1 MILRKLK
8 LRDYRSYASLDLD
21 FAPGLT
27 VIEGDNAVGKTNLA
41 EAVQYLSLA
50 RSFRLADDEAL
61 IRQGC
66 KAALIEGEI
75 QQGPLYRT
83 IRIELGKEGKRVFLN
98 GKPLH
103 RLSELSSLANAIVF
117 SPSDVALFKGP
128 PQARRTFLDVSVG
141 KEDPSYF
148 SHLSAYAKVLRERNA
163 LLKEENPDLAL
174 LDVLTAQLVAEA
186 EPIAEARQSY
196 VKRLNEALPTLLLRL
211 HGEATEVKIAYRP
224 FVNPAPDYR
233 EKALRAFEKQRAWE
247 LEHRSTSAGIQRED
261 FTLTLNGKDIAL
273 YGSQG
278 ENRMAALSLKLCPFY
293 LVKEAEKK
301 PICVLDDVTS
311 ELDEGRTKRLFE
323 VLKKD
328 FAQVFVT
335 ATKLDIAGASYVDV
349 TPNKAIRRNE
359 NYGR

>member
-61 IRQGC
+61 SRQGC

-141 KEDPSYF
+141 
-148 SHLSAYAKVLRERNA
+148 
-163 LLKEENPDLAL
+163 
-174 LDVLTAQLVAEA
+174 
-186 EPIAEARQSY
+186 
-196 VKRLNEALPTLLLRL
+196 
-211 HGEATEVKIAYRP
+211 
-224 FVNPAPDYR
+224 
-233 EKALRAFEKQRAWE
+233 
-247 LEHRSTSAGIQRED
+247 
-261 FTLTLNGKDIAL
+261 
-273 YGSQG
+273 
-278 ENRMAALSLKLCPFY
+278 
-293 LVKEAEKK
+293 
-301 PICVLDDVTS
+301 
-311 ELDEGRTKRLFE
+311 
-323 VLKKD
+323 
-328 FAQVFVT
+328 
-335 ATKLDIAGASYVDV
+335 
-349 TPNKAIRRNE
+349 
-359 NYGR
+359 